1 MRRYRRSAKSEKA
14 QKPGN
19 AEAHERKCHTAQEAN
34 DRNSKEHSAIVRH
47 PETERDSLAQQDES
61 SCAIERDGPGRRL
74 SSILQSAYA
83 RRPTLL

>member
-47 PETERDSLAQQDES
+47 PETERDSLDPPAQS
-61 SCAIERDGPGRRL
+61 RATVLGRRL
-74 SSILQSAYA
+74 SSILQSAFK
-83 RRPTLL
+83 RQPTLR